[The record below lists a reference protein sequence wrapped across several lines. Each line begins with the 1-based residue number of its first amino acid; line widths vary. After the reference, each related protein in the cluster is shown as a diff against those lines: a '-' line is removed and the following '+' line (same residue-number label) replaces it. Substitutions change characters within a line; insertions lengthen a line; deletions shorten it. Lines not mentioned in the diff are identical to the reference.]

1 MRSTPPPA
9 PRRQGSRPAAPR
21 TRRSLQ
27 VSPDG
32 ASRLLRCGQGS
43 RCRECGNRIEWYPR
57 GTGPQRHPVRLHPH
71 ELPTARVPAGCR
83 WHVSS
88 GAAYPAGDGSHW
100 CRLPHAAVCPAR
112 DAAPVPA
119 ELAGLRRSLAVNTRR
134 LIDAG
139 AFAPPPATAQG
150 PVPGDGVRACRP
162 ARPIVRLLYVHY
174 LAARPVDDIQCVA
187 QTRRRQR
194 CTNHLLSGGALP
206 GTWTLLP
213 ATAQSGQLALPDAV
227 MAVYDLAGIPYA
239 EQLRW
244 RAQRCLQ
251 HAAVPTAGDL
261 AVADW
266 EPFDPLHH
274 HEHVRGRLPTR
285 VRRPGPPGPA
295 QTAVRP

>member
-1 MRSTPPPA
+1 MRSTPF
-9 PRRQGSRPAAPR
+9 SAARHQDGRSSSSR

-27 VSPDG
+27 VAPDG
-32 ASRLLRCGQGS
+32 ISRLLRCGQGD
-43 RCRECGNRIEWYPR
+43 RCHECGNRIEFYPR
-57 GTGPQRHPVRLHPH
+57 GTGPQRRPVRLHPH
-71 ELPTARVPAGCR
+71 ELPTARVPATCR

-88 GAAYPAGDGSHW
+88 GAAYPAEDGSRW

-112 DAAPVPA
+112 DMPLVPDG
-119 ELAGLRRSLAVNTRR
+119 LIGLRRSLAVNTRR

-139 AFAPPPATAQG
+139 VFAPPSTSPQSPTPQKD
-150 PVPGDGVRACRP
+150 VQACRP

-194 CTNHLLSGGALP
+194 CTNTLLSSGAPP

-213 ATAQSGQLALPDAV
+213 ATAQSGQLAPSAAV
-227 MAVYDLAGIPYA
+227 MAVYDLAGVPYA

-244 RAQRCLQ
+244 RAQRCPQ
-251 HAAVPTAGDL
+251 HAAIPTAADL

-266 EPFDPLHH
+266 ESFDPLRH
-274 HEHVRGRLPTR
+274 HEHIHTRLPTR
-285 VRRPGPPGPA
+285 TRRSGPSRA
-295 QTAVRP
+295 QAAVRP